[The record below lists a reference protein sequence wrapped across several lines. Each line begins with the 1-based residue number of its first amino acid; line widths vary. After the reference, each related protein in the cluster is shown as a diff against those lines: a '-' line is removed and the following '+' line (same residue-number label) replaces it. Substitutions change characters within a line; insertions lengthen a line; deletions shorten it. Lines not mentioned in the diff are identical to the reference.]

1 MTNCISWSLEQ
12 DQSFH
17 IAVLDTQAYNN
28 LPRVVRVLW
37 GLYSVE
43 IYDNTRQWNEIF
55 LEPVIALK
63 ATVTMRTSR
72 AFFVSDV

>member
-1 MTNCISWSLEQ
+1 MANCISWSLEQ

-17 IAVLDTQAYNN
+17 IAVLDTQATN
-28 LPRVVRVLW
+28 LPRVVRLLW

-43 IYDNTRQWNEIF
+43 IYDNTHQWNGIF
-55 LEPVIALK
+55 LEPIIALK
-63 ATVTMRTSR
+63 ATVTTRTSI

>member
-1 MTNCISWSLEQ
+1 MTNWISWSLEQ

-17 IAVLDTQAYNN
+17 TAVLDTQATN

-43 IYDNTRQWNEIF
+43 IYDNTRQWNGIF